1 MFNCMCD
8 MVYYVYSVAYG
19 ETEKRKII
27 YRKIECFRGE
37 NAVYLFQTYDVRL
50 KISGFSFHV
59 VVILVH
65 IGKL

>member
-37 NAVYLFQTYDVRL
+37 NTVYLF
-50 KISGFSFHV
+50 
-59 VVILVH
+59 
-65 IGKL
+65 